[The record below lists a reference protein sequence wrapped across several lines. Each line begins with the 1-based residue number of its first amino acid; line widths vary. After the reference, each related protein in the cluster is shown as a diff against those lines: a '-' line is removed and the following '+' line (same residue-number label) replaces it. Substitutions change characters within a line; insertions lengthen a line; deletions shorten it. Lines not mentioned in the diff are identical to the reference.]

1 MPSEERSRIEDLKRS
16 LYSRTAPDVRTRRKL
31 RFSDQ
36 VSGMKTH
43 WDEKEEPEEDAVP
56 ASDRER
62 RSMSFFTKLLIGS
75 LIFCVL
81 AVGAGAYIFFYGA
94 NLISANNIDVAISGP
109 VSVPGGSPVT
119 LTITVTNRNSV
130 PLKTADLAVSFPAG
144 ATDPNDTTKPLTT
157 YRELLGD
164 LAPGASVS
172 ETVQAVLFGEENLE
186 KEITATVTYNI
197 NGSSSIFTK
206 EQSYGVLINSSPV
219 ILSVSSFD
227 EVTSGE
233 PFDMTVDV
241 KSNSENILK
250 NIILQ
255 ATYPF
260 GYVFG
265 SSSVKPTSSGNAA
278 WTLGD
283 IPPGADRKI
292 VIHGTLTGENS
303 DLRAFHF
310 TVGAGSQDSPDAISM
325 SYMDAE
331 KDVTIKKP
339 FISLSISVDND
350 SSTADHVGQFGKP
363 ATVVINWT
371 NNVPEA
377 LSNVEIDAHLSGSAY
392 DKTSVSSPG
401 GYFRSATDDIIW
413 NQQTEPDLAS
423 VAAGGSGSATFVV
436 TPSDNGTTENPAVNP
451 VITIAGSATAD
462 RTAESNVPESTAQVA
477 RTIRISSSISLSG
490 HVTRSGGA
498 FTNTG
503 PIPPK
508 AEQKTTYTI
517 VWTVDNSSNAV
528 SNASVTA
535 TLPPYVSWLGQ
546 SSPPAENVTYDGNS
560 GTVTWDIGNINA
572 NTAGTTGRREVQFQ
586 VSLLPSVDQ
595 IGQVPILV
603 NRALLSATDNWTGA
617 ALSSTQDYL
626 TTSFSTDSSF
636 RYGNETV
643 INGQ

>member
-1 MPSEERSRIEDLKRS
+1 
-16 LYSRTAPDVRTRRKL
+16 
-31 RFSDQ
+31 
-36 VSGMKTH
+36 
-43 WDEKEEPEEDAVP
+43 
-56 ASDRER
+56 
-62 RSMSFFTKLLIGS
+62 
-75 LIFCVL
+75 L
-81 AVGAGAYIFFYGA
+81 AVGVGTYIFFYGA

-109 VSVPGGSPVT
+109 VSVAGGSSIT

-130 PLKTADLAVSFPAG
+130 PLKTADLAVAFPAG
-144 ATDPNDTTKPLTT
+144 ATDPNDTTRPLTT
-157 YRELLGD
+157 YRQLLGD

-172 ETVQAVLFGEENLE
+172 KTVQAVIFGEENLE

-206 EQSYGVLINSSPV
+206 EQSYAVLINSSPV
-219 ILSVSSFD
+219 TLSASSFD

-241 KSNSENILK
+241 RSNSENILK
-250 NIILQ
+250 NLLLQ

-265 SSSVKPTSSGNAA
+265 SSSVKSLSSGNAVWA
-278 WTLGD
+278 LGD
-283 IPPGADRKI
+283 IPPGADRTIK
-292 VIHGTLTGENS
+292 IHGTLTGENS

-310 TVGAGSQDSPDAISM
+310 TVGAGSPDSPNVIGM

-350 SSTADHVGQFGKP
+350 PSSADHVGQFGKP
-363 ATVVINWT
+363 ATVVIHWT

-413 NQQTEPDLAS
+413 NQQTDPDLAS
-423 VAAGGSGSATFVV
+423 VAAGASGNATFVV
-436 TPSDNGTTENPAVNP
+436 TPSDNGTARNPATNP
-451 VITIAGSATAD
+451 VVLVAGSATAD
-462 RTAESNVPESTAQVA
+462 RTAESNVPESTAQVT
-477 RTIRISSSISLSG
+477 RTIRISSNVSLSG
-490 HVTRSGGA
+490 HVIRTGGA
-498 FTNTG
+498 FMNTG
-503 PIPPK
+503 PIPPR

-517 VWTVDNSSNAV
+517 VWTVGNTSNTV

-535 TLPPYVSWLGQ
+535 TLPPYVAWLGQ
-546 SSPPAENVTYDGNS
+546 VSPSTENATYDENS
-560 GTVTWDIGNINA
+560 GSVAWDIGNIGA

-603 NRALLSATDNWTGA
+603 NRAVLTATDGWTGA
-617 ALSSTQDYL
+617 ALGSTQDYL

-643 INGQ
+643 VKSQ